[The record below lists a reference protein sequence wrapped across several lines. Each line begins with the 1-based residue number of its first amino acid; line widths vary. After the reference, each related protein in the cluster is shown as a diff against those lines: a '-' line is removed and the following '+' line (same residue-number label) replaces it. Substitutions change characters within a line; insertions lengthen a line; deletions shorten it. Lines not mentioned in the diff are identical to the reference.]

1 MRIGEKLISNT
12 AYLFLS
18 WFLTAVISF
27 IFWFSLGKTLL
38 KQELGIV
45 STLISFV
52 ILFSWISSLGIMMAI
67 QKMIPEFKGRNTKK
81 VYALIRISIKPI
93 IITLAVII
101 LILFVF
107 SNQFSTVLK
116 VPHEGILISI
126 FSLSAIVPYIFFGSV
141 LYGFQNMKKC
151 FLTDLLQVFLR
162 LFISI
167 VLIFLGFRFYG
178 PLIGFGLGYFIVL
191 FLRIDLKYFKNKSSF
206 FSYKKLFYYAS
217 PAFILTVTSFLM
229 TNSQYI
235 ILTIIKNPG
244 ITGIFTIAFLLTSFL
259 GIIINVLSYSL
270 FPIISSLSVD
280 HRTKSKQGYLI
291 GLVLRYSMTIIIPS
305 SIILLIFSKWVVL
318 SFSSIEYISASTYF
332 PILIPAAI
340 LFGIGGT
347 FNSNLY
353 AIGKPNVSRNILVAT
368 TSLFLITS
376 ILAVQYFSAL
386 GLSFAYLT
394 SMLFYFTLNLIYIR
408 KFLTIKFFTADI
420 LKILVSSVFIGL
432 LLLFLYPML
441 YNVVMVAIVSISS
454 IIIYLLLL
462 LPLKFYSPIDIR
474 ILEFFA
480 KRIPILNKL
489 LSNVIDFLKRF
500 QNKQL

>member
-12 AYLFLS
+12 TYLFLN
-18 WFLTAVISF
+18 WALTAVFSF
-27 IFWFSLGKTLL
+27 IFWLTLGKTLP

-45 STLISFV
+45 STLINFV
-52 ILFSWISSLGIMMAI
+52 ILLSWISSLGITMAI
-67 QKMIPEFKGRNTKK
+67 QKMIPEFGGRSTNK
-81 VYALIRISIKPI
+81 VHALIRISIRPI
-93 IITLAVII
+93 IIALTVVI

-107 SNQFSTVLK
+107 SNQFSALLK
-116 VPHEGILISI
+116 VPIEGILISI
-126 FSLSAIVPYIFFGSV
+126 FSLSVIVPYVFFGSV
-141 LYGFQNMKKC
+141 LYSFQNMKKY
-151 FLTDLLQVFLR
+151 FLTDFFQISLR
-162 LFISI
+162 LSISI
-167 VLIFLGFRFYG
+167 LLIFLGFRFYG
-178 PLIGFGLGYFIVL
+178 PMIGFGLGYFIVL
-191 FLRIDLKYFKNKSSF
+191 FLRINLKYFKNKNTS

-259 GIIINVLSYSL
+259 GVIINVLSYSL
-270 FPIISSLSVD
+270 FPIISGLSVD
-280 HRTKSKQGYLI
+280 RRTKNKQGYLI
-291 GLVLRYSMTIIIPS
+291 GLVLRYSMTIIIPI
-305 SIILLIFSKWVVL
+305 SIILLIFSKWFVL

-347 FNSNLY
+347 FNTNLY
-353 AIGKPNVSRNILVAT
+353 AIGKPNVSRNILVVT

-386 GLSFAYLT
+386 GLSAAYLV
-394 SMLFYFTLNLIYIR
+394 SMLLYFTLNLIYIK
-408 KFLTIKFFTADI
+408 KFLAIRFFASDTFKII
-420 LKILVSSVFIGL
+420 LSSVFIGV
-432 LLLFLYPML
+432 LLLFLYPMI
-441 YNVVMVAIVSISS
+441 YNFITFIMVSVSS
-454 IIIYLLLL
+454 IIIYLILL
-462 LPLKFYSPIDIR
+462 LPLKFYRAEDIK

-480 KRIPILNKL
+480 KAIPT
-489 LSNVIDFLKRF
+489 LSKFLSMVIDFLKRF